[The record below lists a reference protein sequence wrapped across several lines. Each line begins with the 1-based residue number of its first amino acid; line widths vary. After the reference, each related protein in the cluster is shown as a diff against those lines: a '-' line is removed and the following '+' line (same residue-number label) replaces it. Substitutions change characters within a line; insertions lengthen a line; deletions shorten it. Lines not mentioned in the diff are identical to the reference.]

1 MESSLASYQR
11 MEALLAKGESIHIFP
26 EGERRDTAGTYPFR
40 LGAFK
45 LAASAGVPIIP
56 LALRGPREVMRG
68 RPYRPAALEAEVLPS
83 VRLDCDPS
91 DLAALA
97 KARDEIRRMIA
108 DASGEPIVNTRS
120 LKRPVV
126 RDSVATRFTTWGR

>member
-1 MESSLASYQR
+1 MASYER
-11 MEALLAKGESIHIFP
+11 MQALLAKGESIHIFP
-26 EGERRDTAGTYPFR
+26 EGERRDTPGTYPFR

-45 LAASAGVPIIP
+45 LAASAGVPIVP

-68 RPYRPAALEAEVLPS
+68 RPYRRAALEVEVLPA
-83 VRLDCDPS
+83 VRLECDPS

-97 KARDEIRRMIA
+97 KARDEIRRSIA
-108 DASGEPIVNTRS
+108 DATGEPVVRARS

-126 RDSVATRFTTWGR
+126 KDSVATRFTTWGR

>member
-1 MESSLASYQR
+1 MQ
-11 MEALLAKGESIHIFP
+11 ALLAKGESIHIFP
-26 EGERRDTAGTYPFR
+26 EGERRDIPGTYPFR

-45 LAASAGVPIIP
+45 LAASAGVPIVP

-68 RPYRPAALEAEVLPS
+68 RPYRPAALEVEVLPT
-83 VRLDCDPS
+83 VRLDGDPS

-97 KARDEIRRMIA
+97 KARDKIRGMIA
-108 DASGEPIVNTRS
+108 EATGEPLIAARS

-126 RDSVATRFTTWGR
+126 KDSVATRFTTWGR

>member
-1 MESSLASYQR
+1 M
-11 MEALLAKGESIHIFP
+11 
-26 EGERRDTAGTYPFR
+26 
-40 LGAFK
+40 
-45 LAASAGVPIIP
+45 
-56 LALRGPREVMRG
+56 ALRGPREVMRG

-97 KARDEIRRMIA
+97 KARDEIRGMIA
-108 DASGEPIVNTRS
+108 EATGEPLIHARS

-126 RDSVATRFTTWGR
+126 KDSVATRFTTWGR